1 MSRWGGAA
9 GTGWQALALVH
20 VPVSLSPGTAGAG
33 PHRTLQGSWGVAQ
46 GHGTLA
52 PKAQARPPQASPRFS
67 VPGLQPGSAALP
79 GLPPA
84 VPVLGPCGRLGGGLG
99 WGPALGFGPL
109 LPGLACEGGARPV
122 PGGATSRA
130 PPSVAGT
137 LWCRCPGTGLALGEG
152 LLRAG
157 AGPRRKVTPAFE
169 RGSPPC
175 THRLPYA
182 LCAALTLRGRH
193 PPHAWPCPWHRERCG
208 PEGKGRGDRAGLW
221 PSRKAPAQRRH

>member
-1 MSRWGGAA
+1 MMGG
-9 GTGWQALALVH
+9 GQL
-20 VPVSLSPGTAGAG
+20 
-33 PHRTLQGSWGVAQ
+33 
-46 GHGTLA
+46 
-52 PKAQARPPQASPRFS
+52 AQAGRLLPWSTSPCLCHPGQQELGLTGPCKDLGVWLRVTELWRPKPR
-67 VPGLQPGSAALP
+67 P
-79 GLPPA
+79 GLPRLPPDFLSLVSNPA
-84 VPVLGPCGRLGGGLG
+84 QRPSQGCRPLCPVLGPCGRLGGGLG

-175 THRLPYA
+175 THRVPFA

-208 PEGKGRGDRAGLW
+208 PEGKGRGDRAGIW